1 MRVLKMIMRA
11 LTKKR
16 QRKAVQYFLKYL
28 IEDHEAT
35 AERRSLGAH
44 DMSAEQLI
52 DGFDPLADKIDRRIL
67 YEITG
72 RKLNPDD
79 YWDDSDQDPDCDPH
93 N

>member
-1 MRVLKMIMRA
+1 MIMRA

-28 IEDHEAT
+28 IEDHEVARGRG
-35 AERRSLGAH
+35 ALGAH

-52 DGFDPLADKIDRRIL
+52 DGFDPLNDKIDRRVL

-72 RKLNPDD
+72 RKLNQDD
-79 YWDDSDQDPDCDPH
+79 YWDDSD
-93 N
+93 